1 VPDTDGVQGH
11 SNIVQRRAAASSA
24 KLDIIYDSIIL
35 SGDVRLRLG
44 GQMNRRRWLIISLIG
59 ISMISALLEG
69 LFYWHGMPSAPASS
83 TGASVLSVILIA
95 LWIDADSKVRPDVAR
110 CFDYGFL
117 VTMFW
122 LPYLPYYLWRTR
134 GTVGLLT
141 FAGFLGLLSMGFL
154 VQLLIYSLF
163 YL

>member
-1 VPDTDGVQGH
+1 
-11 SNIVQRRAAASSA
+11 
-24 KLDIIYDSIIL
+24 
-35 SGDVRLRLG
+35 
-44 GQMNRRRWLIISLIG
+44 MNRRRWLIISFIG

-69 LFYWHGMPSAPASS
+69 LFYWRGMPSAPASS

-95 LWIDADSKVRPDVAR
+95 LWIDADSKVRPHVAR

-134 GTVGLLT
+134 GAVGLLT
-141 FAGFLGLLSMGFL
+141 YAGFLGLLSMGFL
-154 VQLLIYSLF
+154 VQLLIYRLF